1 MTPVEPG
8 GGVPAPTV
16 VRTQRSKPYPYARSV
31 VDVYSLELGFYAL
44 LAFVLLAVKIFAFV
58 SCLTFSAESY
68 EAAGKLTKPAWTILL
83 GLAVALQ
90 VLFLNSPIGILN
102 LIFTIAAI
110 VYLVDVRPAMA
121 GLRRR

>member
-1 MTPVEPG
+1 M
-8 GGVPAPTV
+8 
-16 VRTQRSKPYPYARSV
+16 

-44 LAFVLLAVKIFAFV
+44 LSFVLLAVKIFAFV
-58 SCLTFSAESY
+58 SSLTFSTESY
-68 EAAGKLTKPAWTILL
+68 EAAGKLTKPTWTILL

>member
-1 MTPVEPG
+1 ML
-8 GGVPAPTV
+8 
-16 VRTQRSKPYPYARSV
+16 
-31 VDVYSLELGFYAL
+31 DVYSLELGFYAL

-58 SCLTFSAESY
+58 SSLTFSAESY
-68 EAAGKLTKPAWTILL
+68 EAAGKLTKPTWSILL